1 MKIVLDRQYKKEAY
15 TIGRITVDGVFICNS
30 LEDKDYGFDQ
40 KNTPVSLIKKTKEV
54 HPKAVAIPRG
64 TYEVSVEFYRNFS
77 VTHPWY
83 NTTSCKG
90 KIPCLVDVPGYT
102 GILIHC
108 GSNATHTSGC
118 ILVGYNTI
126 KGGLTNSKEAFI
138 KLCDMI
144 MAAAKRKEK
153 VFIEII

>member
-1 MKIVLDRQYKKEAY
+1 MKILLERKYKKEGY
-15 TIGRITVDGVFICNS
+15 TIGTISVDGIYVCNS
-30 LEDKDYGFDQ
+30 LEDKDYGFT
-40 KNTPVSLIKKTKEV
+40 KSTPVDIIKKTKAL
-54 HPKAVAIPRG
+54 HPQQVAIPAG
-64 TYEVSVEFYRNFS
+64 TYEVSVEYYRNFS
-77 VTHPWY
+77 VTHPWD

-90 KIPCLVDVPGYT
+90 KIPCLLDVPGYT

-108 GSNATHTSGC
+108 GSNPSHSAGC

-126 KGGLTNSKEAFI
+126 KGGLTDSKKAFV

-153 VFIEII
+153 VEIEIC